1 MRVLAALLLVLSP
14 VAVLAEDDSSPP
26 RWSLGAGIS
35 TTYVYL
41 LGSGAPG
48 FVGVG
53 SSPSGHASLERRLS
67 DSSWLVLGLDGTIS
81 DREQDAA
88 GGGEKSRQEYRRL
101 ALDLGVRRVVTRPG
115 AVVDFSLLAVA
126 MGGYQEQLRTGST
139 LPDQEDSSW
148 YVGGNVGF
156 AVDRELTEGLSVR
169 IATPVAGV
177 TWQKIRTK
185 VSDEILNGHELTAG
199 VFLAPRLELR
209 LAF

>member
-1 MRVLAALLLVLSP
+1 MRVLLALLLVSSP

-35 TTYVYL
+35 TTYIYLYGSGTPGGL
-41 LGSGAPG
+41 LGGSG
-48 FVGVG
+48 
-53 SSPSGHASLERRLS
+53 PSGYASLERRLS
-67 DSSWLVLGLDGTIS
+67 DASWLVLGLVGTIS
-81 DREQDAA
+81 EREQDSP

-101 ALDLGVRRVVTRPG
+101 ALDLGLRRVVTRPG
-115 AVVDFSLLAVA
+115 AVVDFSVLATVQ
-126 MGGYQEQLRTGST
+126 GGYYEQLRTGSALT
-139 LPDQEDSSW
+139 EQEDSAL
-148 YVGGNVGF
+148 YVGGDVGF

-169 IATPVAGV
+169 VATSVAGV

-185 VSDEILNGHELTAG
+185 VSGETLDGHELAAN